1 MLKIWKKILMSSL
14 KKKNAV
20 NGILKIT
27 VYYCILLYTT
37 CRIVVFMIKHISI
50 VVADRKTKGRKS
62 MLIERE
68 DRI

>member
-27 VYYCILLYTT
+27 VYYCILLA
-37 CRIVVFMIKHISI
+37 VLLFS
-50 VVADRKTKGRKS
+50 
-62 MLIERE
+62 
-68 DRI
+68 